1 LTRRLVLICS
11 TEAQGRKPE
20 ISWNDREFLLD
31 QHATILAWK
40 TGYMTKLKVVVSDY
54 IEPNLDWESEQ
65 FAQMGVDFSTYQLK
79 KAPTPEILNVIADA
93 DVVIVNMAP
102 MNEEVL
108 NGLNRTKL
116 IIRHGVGYDN
126 IDVPTASRRGIVVSY
141 MPDYCMNEVAE
152 QAVML
157 IMACQRKL
165 SQQIHLTEESSRS
178 GKWIFE
184 PVYPVYSLRGK
195 TLGIIGCGRI
205 GSLVHTM
212 MQNFGLKRILICD
225 PYLTEERR
233 SELGSPFLPLNELLN
248 ESDIVTIHTPL
259 GRETFHLLDEPQ
271 FKQMK
276 TTAILVNTA
285 RGGIVNL
292 DALDRALKNGQ
303 PGFAG
308 IDVYEHEPPE
318 EHLAILKNK
327 KAICTPHLA
336 WLSEESGWNIRK
348 QIVEDVDRF
357 MRHEGP
363 KHPIDRLVP
372 IRFE

>member
-1 LTRRLVLICS
+1 M
-11 TEAQGRKPE
+11 P
-20 ISWNDREFLLD
+20 
-31 QHATILAWK
+31 
-40 TGYMTKLKVVVSDY
+40 KLKVVISDY
-54 IEPNLDWESEQ
+54 IESNLDWETEQ
-65 FAQMGVDFSTYQLK
+65 FAQMGVDFSAYQLK
-79 KAPTPEILNVIADA
+79 NAPASELLKVIAEA
-93 DVVIVNMAP
+93 DVVIVNMAH

-108 NGLNRTKL
+108 NGLKRTKL

-126 IDVPTASRRGIVVSY
+126 VDVPAASRRGIVVSY
-141 MPDYCMNEVAE
+141 MPDYCMHEVAE

-165 SQQIHLTEESSRS
+165 NQQIRLTGESSRS
-178 GKWIFE
+178 GKWVFE
-184 PVYPVYSLRGK
+184 PVYPVYSLCGK

-205 GSLVHTM
+205 GSLVHKM
-212 MQNFGLKRILICD
+212 IQNFDLARSLICD

-233 SELGSPFLPLNELLN
+233 RELKSPFLPLNELLS

-259 GRETFHLLDEPQ
+259 GPETYHLLDEPQ
-271 FKQMK
+271 FKLMK
-276 TTAILVNTA
+276 PSAILVNTA

-292 DALDRALKNGQ
+292 EALDRALKAGR

-308 IDVYEHEPPE
+308 IDVYEHEPPARD
-318 EHLAILKNK
+318 LAILGNE

-348 QIVEDVDRF
+348 QIVADVDRF
-357 MRHEGP
+357 LHHEGP
-363 KHPIDRLVP
+363 RHPIDKSVP

>member
-1 LTRRLVLICS
+1 M
-11 TEAQGRKPE
+11 P
-20 ISWNDREFLLD
+20 
-31 QHATILAWK
+31 
-40 TGYMTKLKVVVSDY
+40 KLKVVITDY
-54 IEPNLDWESEQ
+54 IESNLDWETEQ
-65 FAQMGVDFSTYQLK
+65 FAQMGVDFSAYQLK
-79 KAPTPEILNVIADA
+79 NTPAVELLKVIAEA
-93 DVVIVNMAP
+93 DVVIVNMAS
-102 MNEEVL
+102 MNEELL
-108 NGLNRTKL
+108 NNLKHTKL

-126 IDVPTASRRGIVVSY
+126 IDVPAASRRGIVVSY
-141 MPDYCMNEVAE
+141 MPDYCMHEVAE

-165 SQQIHLTEESSRS
+165 NQQIHLTEESSRS

-184 PVYPVYSLRGK
+184 PVYPIYSICGK

-212 MQNFGLKRILICD
+212 MQNFGLARTLICD

-233 SELGSPFLPLNELLN
+233 HELKSPFLPLDELLS

-259 GRETFHLLDEPQ
+259 GPETYHLLDEPQ
-271 FKQMK
+271 FKLMK
-276 TTAILVNTA
+276 SSAILVNTA

-292 DALDRALKNGQ
+292 EALDRAIKVGR

-308 IDVYEHEPPE
+308 IDVYEHEPPAMGM
-318 EHLAILKNK
+318 AILANEKV
-327 KAICTPHLA
+327 ICTPHLA

-348 QIVEDVDRF
+348 QIVADVDGF
-357 MRHEGP
+357 LHHKGP
-363 KHPIDRLVP
+363 RHPIDKSVL

>member
-1 LTRRLVLICS
+1 MS
-11 TEAQGRKPE
+11 
-20 ISWNDREFLLD
+20 
-31 QHATILAWK
+31 
-40 TGYMTKLKVVVSDY
+40 KLKVVVSDY
-54 IEPNLDWESEQ
+54 IENDLDWETEQ
-65 FAQMGVDFSTYQLK
+65 FASMGVDFSAYQLK
-79 KAPTPEILNVIADA
+79 KAPAAELLKVIADA
-93 DVVIVNMAP
+93 DVVIVNMAR

-108 NGLNRTKL
+108 DGLRRTRL

-126 IDVPTASRRGIVVSY
+126 VDVAGASRRGIVVSY

-165 SQQIHLTEESSRS
+165 NQQIRLTGESSQL
-178 GKWIFE
+178 GKWVFE
-184 PVYPVYSLRGK
+184 PVYPIYSMSGK

-205 GSLVHTM
+205 GSLVHKMT
-212 MQNFGLKRILICD
+212 QNFGLARTLICD

-233 SELGSPFLPLNELLN
+233 RELNSPFLPLNELLS

-259 GRETFHLLDEPQ
+259 GPETYHLLDEPQ
-271 FKQMK
+271 FKLMK
-276 TTAILVNTA
+276 PTAILINTA

-292 DALDRALKNGQ
+292 DALDRALRTGH

-308 IDVYEHEPPE
+308 IDVYEHEPPSNDMP
-318 EHLAILKNK
+318 LLSNK

-336 WLSEESGWNIRK
+336 WLSEEAGWTIRK
-348 QIVEDVDRF
+348 QILADVDRF
-357 MRHEGP
+357 MHRQGP
-363 KHPIDRLVP
+363 RHPIDKSVP